1 MNFLKKVLT
10 IFVAIL
16 LPPLA
21 LSVVIKHNT
30 RGSGIESVSESEQ
43 YSESKTAGG
52 EIGSEKESE
61 KGSENESESVSSP
74 SESGTKPAKK
84 VERIVLNET
93 KIIF

>member
-1 MNFLKKVLT
+1 MKFFKTVLA
-10 IFVAIL
+10 IFVAVL
-16 LPPLA
+16 LVLFA
-21 LSVVIKHNT
+21 LSVVVKHNPSD
-30 RGSGIESVSESEQ
+30 SGKESVSESEQ

-52 EIGSEKESE
+52 ETGSEK
-61 KGSENESESVSSP
+61 ESESVSSP